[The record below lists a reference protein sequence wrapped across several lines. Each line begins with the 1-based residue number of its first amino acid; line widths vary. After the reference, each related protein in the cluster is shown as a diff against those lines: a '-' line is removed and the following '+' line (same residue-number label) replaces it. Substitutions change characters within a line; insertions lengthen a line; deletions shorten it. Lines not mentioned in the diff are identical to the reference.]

1 MSIVIAFLIRDYT
14 GCVGDAV
21 TGRWLYVLFIFF
33 ETEYR
38 SCRGSYWRHSWKRL
52 VWQTVR
58 PHPEKLVPSSPSTT
72 SSMYLLVFIF
82 CPYFLGLLTVKAAVK
97 SVIYN
102 EVAGAE
108 LRSTVS
114 FGPFSLPPSLMSLR
128 YNDLGQPR
136 PLLLSIHAPRWPTTS
151 NESFR

>member
-1 MSIVIAFLIRDYT
+1 MPFLSSSKQNIDR
-14 GCVGDAV
+14 VEVAIGDIPGKTCLAN
-21 TGRWLYVLFIFF
+21 
-33 ETEYR
+33 R
-38 SCRGSYWRHSWKRL
+38 SPL
-52 VWQTVR
+52 L
-58 PHPEKLVPSSPSTT
+58 PHPEKSAPSSPSSPSTT
-72 SSMYLLVFIF
+72 SSMYLLLLIF
-82 CPYFLGLLTVKAAVK
+82 YPYFLGLLTVKAEVK

-114 FGPFSLPPSLMSLR
+114 FGPFSLPPPLMSLI

-136 PLLLSIHAPRWPTTS
+136 PLLLSIHAPRWSTTS